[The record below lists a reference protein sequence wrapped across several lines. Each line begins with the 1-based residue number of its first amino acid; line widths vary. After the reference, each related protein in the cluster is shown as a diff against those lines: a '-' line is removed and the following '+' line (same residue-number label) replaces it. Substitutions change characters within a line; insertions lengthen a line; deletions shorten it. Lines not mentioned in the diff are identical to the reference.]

1 MTAPETFL
9 DPALLARIADL
20 PLLARTV
27 VDGFMHGLHRSARKG
42 LSLDFAEHRQ
52 YQPGDDLRRIDWK
65 AYARTD
71 RFYLKEYEA
80 DTNAG
85 VLFALDVS
93 GSMDYASGTVN
104 KFAYAR
110 ILVAALAWLAQRQGD
125 RVGLATYAGTLVE
138 MVPPSTRHLNLVMHA
153 LGRARPMGEGALPP
167 AIDRVADVATRPG
180 IVVIVTDCYAEPAA
194 LGRSVDALR
203 ARGHDVLVFHLLDR
217 AEEEF
222 PFDASAVFEDG
233 ETALRLPLRP
243 DEVRDRYLGL
253 WRAHRQAL
261 ERRFAAAGVDYVPL
275 HTDEPLDR
283 ALYAFLDHRLSRSR
297 VR

>member
-1 MTAPETFL
+1 MAMDVMTA
-9 DPALLARIADL
+9 AARIEQSG
-20 PLLARTV
+20 RHV
-27 VDGFMHGLHRSARKG
+27 VHMELG
-42 LSLDFAEHRQ
+42 
-52 YQPGDDLRRIDWK
+52 QP
-65 AYARTD
+65 AAP
-71 RFYLKEYEA
+71 A
-80 DTNAG
+80 P
-85 VLFALDVS
+85 
-93 GSMDYASGTVN
+93 SMAV
-104 KFAYAR
+104 AAAQ
-110 ILVAALAWLAQRQGD
+110 AALAGGRLGYTESLGLPNLRRRIARHYQDAYGLAVDPATVVVTTGSSAAFTLAFLSLLEPGD

-217 AEEEF
+217 AEETF